1 MGIHAFPPSIA
12 RGTLKVNDFRRFRL
26 ENWPFWERLT
36 NFRTMS
42 KTENQQ
48 DLPKKSSPEHEMGNC
63 YNERKVFARNL
74 CPSRLATT

>member
-1 MGIHAFPPSIA
+1 
-12 RGTLKVNDFRRFRL
+12 
-26 ENWPFWERLT
+26 
-36 NFRTMS
+36 MS

-74 CPSRLATT
+74 CPSRLATTRFLPLGGNRNLSSHVHFGGLSGLLLPRAIHDGTRS